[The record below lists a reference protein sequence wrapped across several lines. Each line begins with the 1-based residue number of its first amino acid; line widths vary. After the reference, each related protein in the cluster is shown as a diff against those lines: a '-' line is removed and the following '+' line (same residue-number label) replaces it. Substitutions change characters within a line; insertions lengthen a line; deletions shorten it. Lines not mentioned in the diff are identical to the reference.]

1 MACTLN
7 YGAMT
12 NIRICLDDT
21 PAGGLQEIKY
31 GLFNEVSATLAEADG
46 KITGTSTIAKLR
58 SITFNKKDETTNF
71 TEVTTNQTNGSQVIV
86 PTVTAQLNGLNKATR
101 DAADKLSSPNVRL
114 IMFVKTVDGVTWCLG
129 RKYGMICSQ
138 VASGT
143 GTNSGDFNGYTLTFT
158 GEEDDNILPAEL
170 T

>member
-1 MACTLN
+1 MACSLN
-7 YGAMT
+7 YGAMA
-12 NIRICLDDT
+12 NIRICLDDVPT
-21 PAGGLQEIKY
+21 GGLQEIKY
-31 GLFNEVSATLAEADG
+31 GLFDEVSATLEESAG
-46 KITGTSTIAKLR
+46 KVTGTSTNSKLR
-58 SITFNKKDETTNF
+58 TISFNKKDETTNF

-86 PTVTAQLNGLNKATR
+86 PTLTVQLNGLNKDTR

-114 IMFVKTVDGVTWCLG
+114 IMFVKTVDGIVWCLG

-138 VASGT
+138 VTSGT

-158 GEEDDNILPAEL
+158 GEEDDNIVPASL